1 MAAREA
7 FVDTSILYALVDKRD
22 AHHAAARVAV
32 EALLRSNR
40 QLLTTNYIVTE
51 AVNLANA
58 RGGAHVALRIL
69 ELIDRSAGMRLEWIG
84 ALRFEETKA
93 YFRKHADRGYS
104 FTDCSSFVLMREL
117 KLTDALSTDR
127 HFQQAGFRVL
137 LAAPRRAQAD
147 PHSNTACKTKSRKNA
162 PRCNAP

>member
-93 YFRKHADRGYS
+93 YFRKVDPHVPLG
-104 FTDCSSFVLMREL
+104 V
-117 KLTDALSTDR
+117 LTDRLLEVVVILLLGPCHMPS
-127 HFQQAGFRVL
+127 AGRG
-137 LAAPRRAQAD
+137 RG
-147 PHSNTACKTKSRKNA
+147 
-162 PRCNAP
+162 

>member
-1 MAAREA
+1 MRVSRGPANAR
-7 FVDTSILYALVDKRD
+7 SIGQPG
-22 AHHAAARVAV
+22 VAGEV
-32 EALLRSNR
+32 SRTIAVTMSDDMR
-40 QLLTTNYIVTE
+40 VTE

-93 YFRKHADRGYS
+93 YFRKHADHGYS

-137 LAAPRRAQAD
+137 PAAPRRAQAD